1 MKKFLPYFKL
11 ILPFRKQFLLASL
24 FGAIAAITNGFGLPF
39 MLESVLPKV
48 FNGKIID
55 PWILI
60 GTVLYLPI
68 VFMIRG
74 ISGFLNAYLINYCGL
89 KVLEEIRSKL
99 FFKIQELSLSAF
111 FQKKTGD
118 FYSRILS
125 DTQELQTAVTS
136 IAKDVIVQPITLL
149 GALGYLI
156 YACFQ
161 REEMMFVLVSLSVIP
176 VCVLPIRYVG
186 KNLLKRAIQMQEE
199 SANLSQV
206 VQENLQGAKEVRSYC
221 LEQNELNRFSLS
233 IRKFFRYQLKVIKYS
248 QVLTPSI
255 EIITTF
261 GVAGSI
267 YYASISGIQWEELT
281 PLIAALYLSYD
292 PIKKLGGISNHLK
305 RGEASLKR
313 IEEVIYLKDPIIEP
327 TSPMDWQ
334 TVQGK
339 IEFKNVHFKYSEVPV
354 IENLNLSIQPGEVVA
369 LVGASGAGKSTLAQM
384 IPKFYTPTSGS
395 VLVDGIDLK
404 DLAKQTIRKN
414 IAIVSQDTFLFN
426 DTIRSNIL
434 LGNPSA
440 TDLEIV
446 ESCKRAYA
454 HEFIELLENGY
465 DTMAGDR
472 GASLS
477 GGQKQRISIARAFL
491 KKASILILDEA
502 TSSLDSESEMKIQ
515 NALGEL
521 VQGKTVII
529 IAHRFSTI
537 QMADR
542 IVVLDRG
549 KVVGNGK
556 HLELIESCESYKTL
570 YELQN

>member
-1 MKKFLPYFKL
+1 
-11 ILPFRKQFLLASL
+11 
-24 FGAIAAITNGFGLPF
+24 
-39 MLESVLPKV
+39 
-48 FNGKIID
+48 
-55 PWILI
+55 
-60 GTVLYLPI
+60 
-68 VFMIRG
+68 
-74 ISGFLNAYLINYCGL
+74 
-89 KVLEEIRSKL
+89 
-99 FFKIQELSLSAF
+99 
-111 FQKKTGD
+111 
-118 FYSRILS
+118 
-125 DTQELQTAVTS
+125 
-136 IAKDVIVQPITLL
+136 
-149 GALGYLI
+149 
-156 YACFQ
+156 
-161 REEMMFVLVSLSVIP
+161 
-176 VCVLPIRYVG
+176 
-186 KNLLKRAIQMQEE
+186 
-199 SANLSQV
+199 
-206 VQENLQGAKEVRSYC
+206 
-221 LEQNELNRFSLS
+221 
-233 IRKFFRYQLKVIKYS
+233 
-248 QVLTPSI
+248 
-255 EIITTF
+255 
-261 GVAGSI
+261 
-267 YYASISGIQWEELT
+267 
-281 PLIAALYLSYD
+281 
-292 PIKKLGGISNHLK
+292 LGGISNHLK

-454 HEFIELLENGY
+454 NEFIELLENGY